1 MFIEGATNGYADSG
15 RASNG
20 KRWDHIS
27 KDVASMKKTIDV
39 VKGFDKTIEMRDP
52 DDNSGTE
59 VVVEDLCD
67 ANNSLQQVIL
77 NLHGLFNF
85 DFVKSVCQTL

>member
-1 MFIEGATNGYADSG
+1 VLIEGATNGNADSG
-15 RASNG
+15 RALTG
-20 KRWDHIS
+20 KRWEHVS
-27 KDVASMKKTIDV
+27 KDVASMKKTIEA

-52 DDNSGTE
+52 EDNSGTD
-59 VVVEDLCD
+59 VMMEDVCD

-85 DFVKSVCQTL
+85 DCVKSVC